1 MNRDEMLNFLK
12 NEARGISVMFGPN
25 CETIVHDMTRPGH
38 PILAI
43 FNGTVTGREVGST
56 ADIFGDIGDYD
67 ESIYQNKDYINQ
79 MVLSRDGR
87 TLKSSTFNIVGED
100 YHFALGINLDI
111 TNMVRAGQ
119 MLSELTA
126 TSGDLQQ
133 TLMQDA
139 RSQLEE
145 LLREC
150 ISAVGK
156 EPEAMKK
163 TDRMRIIRML
173 YKRRAFTYQ
182 KSVAIVA
189 ERLNVSRYTVYKYM
203 HELEEAEDFTSAAI
217 ALIKRTIRDHRRV
230 IFNGNGYS
238 AEWEEE
244 AARRGLPNK
253 KNTPAAL
260 PALIDPKNIALM
272 EEFGVLT
279 KVEMESRYEVEMEH
293 YAKVI
298 NIEALTMLEM
308 ARKQLLPA
316 VNAYMSEVANTAA
329 SKLAVSESISVR
341 SETKTLGRLSADADA
356 MSDAIDT
363 LQDAV
368 DAAKALPS
376 ESEKAVAFHDN
387 VLPAMDTLR
396 AAADDAETL
405 CGEDYWPLPSYSK
418 MLYYV

>member
-1 MNRDEMLNFLK
+1 MRAAGRLRREAGGKADAGRVSASGAAAAAGDCVLSAADARAIFLSGGYPERRAGGEEQKGRADLRAGCAGVAGQLLGDGAPAVFLRADDVCRADFDAKAYPTGRKCDIIDQRQQNVTFPGKEKVCRNVCYQHKKANKMKTRKGWTEDFSMNRDEMLNFLK

-203 HELEEAEDFTSAAI
+203 HELEEAEAAGS
-217 ALIKRTIRDHRRV
+217 LV
-230 IFNGNGYS
+230 
-238 AEWEEE
+238 
-244 AARRGLPNK
+244 
-253 KNTPAAL
+253 
-260 PALIDPKNIALM
+260 
-272 EEFGVLT
+272 
-279 KVEMESRYEVEMEH
+279 
-293 YAKVI
+293 
-298 NIEALTMLEM
+298 
-308 ARKQLLPA
+308 
-316 VNAYMSEVANTAA
+316 
-329 SKLAVSESISVR
+329 
-341 SETKTLGRLSADADA
+341 
-356 MSDAIDT
+356 
-363 LQDAV
+363 QD
-368 DAAKALPS
+368 
-376 ESEKAVAFHDN
+376 
-387 VLPAMDTLR
+387 
-396 AAADDAETL
+396 
-405 CGEDYWPLPSYSK
+405 
-418 MLYYV
+418 

>member
-67 ESIYQNKDYINQ
+67 ESIYQDYINQ

-145 LLREC
+145 LLREGQTLWTV
-150 ISAVGK
+150 SNAYGLSMT
-156 EPEAMKK
+156 E
-163 TDRMRIIRML
+163 L
-173 YKRRAFTYQ
+173 L
-182 KSVAIVA
+182 
-189 ERLNVSRYTVYKYM
+189 RLNPQ
-203 HELEEAEDFTSAAI
+203 I
-217 ALIKRTIRDHRRV
+217 AKPNEVQSGTRV
-230 IFNGNGYS
+230 
-238 AEWEEE
+238 
-244 AARRGLPNK
+244 R
-253 KNTPAAL
+253 
-260 PALIDPKNIALM
+260 
-272 EEFGVLT
+272 
-279 KVEMESRYEVEMEH
+279 
-293 YAKVI
+293 
-298 NIEALTMLEM
+298 
-308 ARKQLLPA
+308 
-316 VNAYMSEVANTAA
+316 
-329 SKLAVSESISVR
+329 VR
-341 SETKTLGRLSADADA
+341 
-356 MSDAIDT
+356 
-363 LQDAV
+363 
-368 DAAKALPS
+368 
-376 ESEKAVAFHDN
+376 
-387 VLPAMDTLR
+387 
-396 AAADDAETL
+396 
-405 CGEDYWPLPSYSK
+405 
-418 MLYYV
+418 

>member
-1 MNRDEMLNFLK
+1 MKTRKGWTEDFSMNRDEMLNFLK

-189 ERLNVSRYTVYKYM
+189 ERLNVSRYTVYKYR
-203 HELEEAEDFTSAAI
+203 HELEEAEAAGS
-217 ALIKRTIRDHRRV
+217 LV
-230 IFNGNGYS
+230 
-238 AEWEEE
+238 
-244 AARRGLPNK
+244 
-253 KNTPAAL
+253 
-260 PALIDPKNIALM
+260 
-272 EEFGVLT
+272 
-279 KVEMESRYEVEMEH
+279 
-293 YAKVI
+293 
-298 NIEALTMLEM
+298 
-308 ARKQLLPA
+308 
-316 VNAYMSEVANTAA
+316 
-329 SKLAVSESISVR
+329 
-341 SETKTLGRLSADADA
+341 
-356 MSDAIDT
+356 
-363 LQDAV
+363 QD
-368 DAAKALPS
+368 
-376 ESEKAVAFHDN
+376 
-387 VLPAMDTLR
+387 
-396 AAADDAETL
+396 
-405 CGEDYWPLPSYSK
+405 
-418 MLYYV
+418 

>member
-100 YHFALGINLDI
+100 YHFALGFNLDI

-203 HELEEAEDFTSAAI
+203 HELEEAEAVKAQVKADAARLAQLEDARRSELDCI
-217 ALIKRTIRDHRRV
+217 RLVEQPALRLVLLRDSVKFNSYLWLERSIRKIEQDQKLPLSYIGKV
-230 IFNGNGYS
+230 GVGISGENLKS
-238 AEWEEE
+238 AEFGHYDLVFLVLEEDDVYDGRVE
-244 AARRGLPNK
+244 TLPPCRCAAVRFRGDHSRAPQYYEQLAQFL
-253 KNTPAAL
+253 AANGL
-260 PALIDPKNIALM
+260 QIAGFSREITLIDNCISDDPAQYVTEIRIP
-272 EEFGVLT
+272 V
-279 KVEMESRYEVEMEH
+279 
-293 YAKVI
+293 
-298 NIEALTMLEM
+298 
-308 ARKQLLPA
+308 AR
-316 VNAYMSEVANTAA
+316 
-329 SKLAVSESISVR
+329 
-341 SETKTLGRLSADADA
+341 G
-356 MSDAIDT
+356 
-363 LQDAV
+363 
-368 DAAKALPS
+368 
-376 ESEKAVAFHDN
+376 
-387 VLPAMDTLR
+387 
-396 AAADDAETL
+396 
-405 CGEDYWPLPSYSK
+405 
-418 MLYYV
+418 